1 MTKEQSTE
9 EVEAEYRATL
19 LRKTNAMKAEE
30 ERLDKVAA
38 DEKMVTDAEA
48 AKVQR
53 IAEIQEVVE
62 ALKPKATEI
71 DISAG
76 DLPMVDPAIDNQG
89 ADGKG
94 GSAYTNAKT
103 QKEVDWMEAFLKR
116 NDYSR
121 TEYAS
126 TDFLHGAGAS
136 EYAFT
141 ESDSGCGDDVSA
153 WTPADVWCN
162 SIWYAAQCGRQ
173 LSGVVTM
180 RACDIKAGDGL
191 AVQIRTISADAG
203 IGNALGPCECA
214 SCVGNTFDT
223 HTLTLQRFDIYKVA
237 CNLDLFSV
245 GPILKESMI
254 QTMADAFIAGIDAAI
269 YTALSGATPGQSEQL
284 ASDAACEPTEPT
296 DGTCCRFAANLYR
309 EIIQLEAT
317 MRAAG
322 YGKKGFKLILHP
334 TVALYLKY
342 KEGVNPPPWVNNI
355 VMEGN
360 VLAKVGS
367 IEVIEYCGATACTD
381 LSEAVV
387 GILLDPTRAVGEAY
401 GKKPSLKIDEDPI
414 ECDSMKYVMRSYFAV
429 SALDLNAIGHIINP
443 T

>member
-126 TDFLHGAGAS
+126 TDFYMVLVQVSMRSLSLIVVVEMMFLHGHLLMYGV
-136 EYAFT
+136 T
-141 ESDSGCGDDVSA
+141 QSGMLHSA
-153 WTPADVWCN
+153 
-162 SIWYAAQCGRQ
+162 
-173 LSGVVTM
+173 
-180 RACDIKAGDGL
+180 
-191 AVQIRTISADAG
+191 
-203 IGNALGPCECA
+203 
-214 SCVGNTFDT
+214 VGNF
-223 HTLTLQRFDIYKVA
+223 L
-237 CNLDLFSV
+237 
-245 GPILKESMI
+245 
-254 QTMADAFIAGIDAAI
+254 
-269 YTALSGATPGQSEQL
+269 
-284 ASDAACEPTEPT
+284 
-296 DGTCCRFAANLYR
+296 
-309 EIIQLEAT
+309 
-317 MRAAG
+317 
-322 YGKKGFKLILHP
+322 
-334 TVALYLKY
+334 
-342 KEGVNPPPWVNNI
+342 
-355 VMEGN
+355 
-360 VLAKVGS
+360 VL
-367 IEVIEYCGATACTD
+367 
-381 LSEAVV
+381 
-387 GILLDPTRAVGEAY
+387 
-401 GKKPSLKIDEDPI
+401 
-414 ECDSMKYVMRSYFAV
+414 
-429 SALDLNAIGHIINP
+429 
-443 T
+443 